1 MRAELLKRRIIDE
14 LKNYKT
20 EKEKIEVIQ
29 RNLD

>member
-14 LKNYKT
+14 LKKYKT
-20 EKEKIEVIQ
+20 EKKKIEVIE